1 MEIGVGTGANVPFY
15 PCNVTVVAVDS
26 SPGMLRRAK
35 RKVERFG
42 VKARFVLADIHRLP
56 FPDGH
61 FDYVVG
67 SLLFCSVDDPVPALR
82 EVRRVLAFGGEVRL
96 LEHVRPRDE
105 RLGKVLDLLA
115 PHFAKR
121 TWELFPEAGFD
132 IVREEEL
139 DSRGL
144 VRLYWLRK
152 SSERKREWKA
162 SRTAR

>member
-1 MEIGVGTGANVPFY
+1 VMAVDLGVGMLARARRRA
-15 PCNVTVVAVDS
+15 VA
-26 SPGMLRRAK
+26 LRRP
-35 RKVERFG
+35 
-42 VKARFVLADIHRLP
+42 VKFVRADVRSLP
-56 FPDGH
+56 FADGS

-67 SLLFCSVDDPVPALR
+67 SFLFCSVDDPVPALR